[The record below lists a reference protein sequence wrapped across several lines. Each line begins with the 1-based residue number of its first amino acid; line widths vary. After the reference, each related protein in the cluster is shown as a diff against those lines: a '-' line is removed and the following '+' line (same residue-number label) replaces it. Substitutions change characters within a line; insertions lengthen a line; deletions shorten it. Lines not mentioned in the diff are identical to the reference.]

1 MKFKVAVSL
10 IDSGPPKWV
19 SPAIASNSRAVVI
32 IASLPAP
39 TGIRMRIYRCVPLLV
54 GPMTKRPAAVPM
66 TVRAVPNAAA
76 RFGRRDTS
84 HTKSTSLPTRPGQYV
99 RALNLSAADLV
110 AN

>member
-1 MKFKVAVSL
+1 
-10 IDSGPPKWV
+10 
-19 SPAIASNSRAVVI
+19 
-32 IASLPAP
+32 
-39 TGIRMRIYRCVPLLV
+39 
-54 GPMTKRPAAVPM
+54 VPM